1 MIFVYAG
8 TEVAIGFTL
17 CSLAVCA
24 SEVQLQIKSGDVQ
37 LVIINTAGSWSL
49 VLGQDNMIPV
59 NLDRHTRLGPIAVLM
74 LSSDRQLFRTV
85 IFARHC
91 DNEQFHRLKLY
102 LDCC

>member
-1 MIFVYAG
+1 MLVYARI
-8 TEVAIGFTL
+8 ELAFFFTL
-17 CSLAVCA
+17 CSVVLCA
-24 SEVQLQIKSGDVQ
+24 SELQLQRKSRDVWQ
-37 LVIINTAGSWSL
+37 VTINTAGSWSL